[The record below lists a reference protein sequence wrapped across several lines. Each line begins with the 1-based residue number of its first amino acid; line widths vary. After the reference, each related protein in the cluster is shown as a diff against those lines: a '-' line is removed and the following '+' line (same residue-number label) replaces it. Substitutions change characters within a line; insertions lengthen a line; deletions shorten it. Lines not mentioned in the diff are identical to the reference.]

1 MKCKQ
6 LALRVLSTAAVL
18 SIVSSIAAPVFAETY
33 YIGNGYDLNI
43 EARDDGKVYVNDHED
58 QDGEI
63 TIKGSAG
70 EDSLSE
76 KNAEKKEQET
86 GENSGTEK
94 QSVTE
99 GTPEEKTSAEE
110 GKTKK
115 QDTPSEDSDEGND
128 PANEIKKDDVPPAGE
143 NPQPKEN
150 TEPEEKMIKKESASG
165 GENAPAALQSTAA
178 LQSAPEENTS
188 VESSPVSNVIKV
200 VNNWAE
206 KTLKITLENVNIK
219 VNKKDDKAA
228 MSVSGSGDTEIN
240 LKGNNVLDSTLSSGH
255 AGLEKADTLNPA
267 GEETGNGGKL
277 IITASDNEQS
287 LTAKGARWAA
297 GIGGRANGVAHS
309 KAEITG
315 IEINGG
321 KIYAEGDSGGE
332 MNNDGGGAGI
342 GGGSWTIGKVTINGG
357 DITATGGVD
366 GGAGI
371 GGGKNN
377 AGFVT
382 INGGD
387 ITATGGAGGGAGIG
401 GGKSGAGFVTINE
414 GTIHATG
421 GNDEGCGVGSGK
433 WGRNSNINING
444 GNVTASSTLGG
455 AGIGGTY
462 SKVTIAS
469 GNVHATGG
477 ASGKNSSGILGGGA
491 GIGGY
496 GADVIITGGNVT
508 ATGTEGGAG
517 IGTPGGKNDSN
528 IAPGTIKIGGAAQVA
543 ATGGSAVSNNTYN
556 YSYNAGA
563 AIGNGS
569 APNSDVKGEEVEVV
583 TDNSTTATI
592 VRNPAG
598 TSAGHQHTWKVT
610 SHEDA
615 TTEHPGETVY
625 HCACGADRTDYSP
638 ALPTPEPDNDTNS
651 GTNSEAGYA
660 PLTVLGA
667 DSFEQTTENDR
678 LIITV
683 PEESASL
690 TGSLAALREL
700 ESSGIRTLVFRTRHC
715 ESSVRLAEL
724 TAQGSDEAVFVL
736 SHSGENA
743 SLTLD
748 GRDLTSLLA

>member
-6 LALRVLSTAAVL
+6 LALRVLSTAAIL

-33 YIGNGYDLNI
+33 YIGNGYDLSI
-43 EARDDGKVYVNDHED
+43 EAKEDGKVYVNGHED

-70 EDSLSE
+70 KDSLTE
-76 KNAEKKEQET
+76 EKKEQET
-86 GENSGTEK
+86 GENSGAEK
-94 QSVTE
+94 QTVTE
-99 GTPEEKTSAEE
+99 ETPKEKTSAEE
-110 GKTKK
+110 GETKK
-115 QDTPSEDSDEGND
+115 QDTPSENSDEENEGKD
-128 PANEIKKDDVPPAGE
+128 PANENKKDDAPAAEE
-143 NPQPKEN
+143 NDPQPED
-150 TEPEEKMIKKESASG
+150 TAEPEEKAVKKEAADS

-178 LQSAPEENTS
+178 AKSAPEKNTS
-188 VESSPVSNVIKV
+188 VEKSPVSNVIKV
-200 VNNWAE
+200 VNNW
-206 KTLKITLENVNIK
+206 KNNILKITLDNVNIK
-219 VNKKDDKAA
+219 VDKKEDKAA

-240 LKGNNVLDSTLSSGH
+240 LKGNNVLDSTVSSGH

-267 GEETGNGGKL
+267 GEETGNDGKL
-277 IITASDNEQS
+277 IITACDNEQN

-332 MNNDGGGAGI
+332 MNND
-342 GGGSWTIGKVTINGG
+342 
-357 DITATGGVD
+357 
-366 GGAGI
+366 
-371 GGGKNN
+371 
-377 AGFVT
+377 
-382 INGGD
+382 
-387 ITATGGAGGGAGIG
+387 GGGAGIG

-469 GNVHATGG
+469 GNVHAAGG

-496 GADVIITGGNVT
+496 GADVTITGGNVT

-528 IAPGTIKIGGAAQVA
+528 IAPGTIKIGGKAQVA

-569 APNSDVKGEEVEVV
+569 APNSNVKGEEVEVV

-598 TSAGHQHTWKVT
+598 TSADHQHTWKVT
-610 SHEDA
+610 SHKDA

-638 ALPTPEPDNDTNS
+638 ALPDN
-651 GTNSEAGYA
+651 GTNSYA

-715 ESSVRLAEL
+715 ESSVRLADL

>member
-33 YIGNGYDLNI
+33 YIGNGYDLKI
-43 EARDDGKVYVNDHED
+43 EAKEDGKVYVNDHED

-99 GTPEEKTSAEE
+99 ETPGEKTSAEE
-110 GKTKK
+110 GKTEK
-115 QDTPSEDSDEGND
+115 QDTSPENSDEGND
-128 PANEIKKDDVPPAGE
+128 PANEKNENKKDDAPAAGE
-143 NPQPKEN
+143 NPQPED
-150 TEPEEKMIKKESASG
+150 TAEPEEKTIKKESASG
-165 GENAPAALQSTAA
+165 SENAPAALQSTASTR
-178 LQSAPEENTS
+178 SASAENTS
-188 VESSPVSNVIKV
+188 AENSQVSNVINV
-200 VNNWAE
+200 VNNW
-206 KTLKITLENVNIK
+206 KDKILKITLDNVNIK
-219 VNKKDDKAA
+219 VDSKADKAA

-240 LKGNNVLDSTLSSGH
+240 LKGDNTLDSTSSSGH

-267 GEETGNGGKL
+267 GEETGNDGKL

-287 LTAKGARWAA
+287 LTAKGANYAA
-297 GIGGRANGVAHS
+297 GIGGRSNGAYTS
-309 KAEITG
+309 KAATTG

-321 KIYAEGDSGGE
+321 TISAEGGLR
-332 MNNDGGGAGI
+332 GAGI
-342 GGGSWTIGKVTINGG
+342 GGGSMTSGEVTINGG
-357 DITATGGVD
+357 DVTAV
-366 GGAGI
+366 
-371 GGGKNN
+371 
-377 AGFVT
+377 
-382 INGGD
+382 GGD
-387 ITATGGAGGGAGIG
+387 
-401 GGKSGAGFVTINE
+401 
-414 GTIHATG
+414 
-421 GNDEGCGVGSGK
+421 DEGCGIGSGR
-433 WGRNSNINING
+433 WARNSIINING

-462 SKVTIAS
+462 SKVTITS

-477 ASGKNSSGILGGGA
+477 ASGKNNSGILGGGA

-496 GADVIITGGNVT
+496 GADVTITGGNVT

-517 IGTPGGKNDSN
+517 IGNPGGKKDSN
-528 IAPGTIKIGGAAQVA
+528 IAPGTIKIGGTAQVT
-543 ATGGSAVSNNTYN
+543 ATGGEAVSNSTYN

-569 APNSDVKGEEVEVV
+569 APGSNVKGEEVEVV

-598 TSAGHQHTWKVT
+598 TSADHQHNWKVT
-610 SHEDA
+610 GHEDA

-625 HCACGADRTDYSP
+625 HCACGADRTEYSP
-638 ALPTPEPDNDTNS
+638 ALPDNS
-651 GTNSEAGYA
+651 TNSEAGYA

-678 LIITV
+678 LIIAA

-690 TGSLAALREL
+690 TGSLASLREL

-715 ESSVRLAEL
+715 ESSVRLADL

>member
-1 MKCKQ
+1 M
-6 LALRVLSTAAVL
+6 LSTAAVL

>member
-33 YIGNGYDLNI
+33 YIGNGYDLKI
-43 EARDDGKVYVNDHED
+43 EAKEDGKVYVNDHED

-70 EDSLSE
+70 EDSLSK
-76 KNAEKKEQET
+76 KNEENKEQET
-86 GENSGTEK
+86 VENSGTEK

-99 GTPEEKTSAEE
+99 GTPGEKTSAEE
-110 GKTKK
+110 GETNKP
-115 QDTPSEDSDEGND
+115 DTPPENSDEGKD
-128 PANEIKKDDVPPAGE
+128 SANEIKKDDVPPAGE
-143 NPQPKEN
+143 NLHPEDT

-165 GENAPAALQSTAA
+165 SENTPAALQSTAA

-188 VESSPVSNVIKV
+188 AEKSPVSNVINV
-200 VNNWAE
+200 VNNWAD
-206 KTLKITLENVNIK
+206 KILKITLDNVNIK

-240 LKGNNVLDSTLSSGH
+240 LKGDNTLDSSQSSGH

-321 KIYAEGDSGGE
+321 KIYAEGHSGSE
-332 MNNDGGGAGI
+332 MNSDAGGAGI
-342 GGGSWTIGKVTINGG
+342 GGGSWTIGKG
-357 DITATGGVD
+357 
-366 GGAGI
+366 
-371 GGGKNN
+371 
-377 AGFVT
+377 T

-401 GGKSGAGFVTINE
+401 GGKSSAGFVTINE
-414 GTIHATG
+414 GRIHATG
-421 GNDEGCGVGSGK
+421 GNDEGCGIGSGK

-462 SKVTIAS
+462 SKVTMTS

-491 GIGGY
+491 GIG
-496 GADVIITGGNVT
+496 N
-508 ATGTEGGAG
+508 
-517 IGTPGGKNDSN
+517 PGGKKDSN
-528 IAPGTIKIGGAAQVA
+528 IAPGMIKIGGTAQVT
-543 ATGGSAVSNNTYN
+543 ATGGNAVSNSTYN

-569 APNSDVKGEEVEVV
+569 APNSNVKGEEVEVV

-598 TSAGHQHTWKVT
+598 TSAGHRHNWKVT

-625 HCACGADRTDYSP
+625 HCACGAARTDYSP
-638 ALPTPEPDNDTNS
+638 ALPDNSTNS
-651 GTNSEAGYA
+651 YA

-678 LIITV
+678 LIIAA

-690 TGSLAALREL
+690 TGSLASLREL

-715 ESSVRLAEL
+715 ESSVRLADL

-736 SHSGENA
+736 SHSGANA

>member
-1 MKCKQ
+1 MRCKQ

-33 YIGNGYDLNI
+33 YIGNGHDLSI
-43 EARDDGKVYVNDHED
+43 EAKEDGKVYVNGHED
-58 QDGEI
+58 KDGEI
-63 TIKGSAG
+63 TINGGTGK
-70 EDSLSE
+70 DSLSE
-76 KNAEKKEQET
+76 DKKEQET
-86 GENSGTEK
+86 GENSGAEK
-94 QSVTE
+94 QTVTE
-99 GTPEEKTSAEE
+99 ETPEEKTSAEE

-115 QDTPSEDSDEGND
+115 QDTPSENSDEGKES
-128 PANEIKKDDVPPAGE
+128 ANEKKKGDAPAAGE
-143 NPQPKEN
+143 NPQPED
-150 TEPEEKMIKKESASG
+150 TAEPEDKAVKKESASG
-165 GENAPAALQSTAA
+165 SENAPAALQSTAA
-178 LQSAPEENTS
+178 PRSAPEENTS
-188 VESSPVSNVIKV
+188 VEKSPVSNVINV
-200 VNNWAE
+200 VNNWAD
-206 KTLKITLENVNIK
+206 KILKITLDNVNIK
-219 VNKKDDKAA
+219 TKDKSVAAA

-240 LKGNNVLDSTLSSGH
+240 LKGDNTLDSTSSSGH

-267 GEETGNGGKL
+267 GEETGNDGKL

-462 SKVTIAS
+462 SKVTITS

-598 TSAGHQHTWKVT
+598 TSADHQHTWKVT
-610 SHEDA
+610 GHKDA

-625 HCACGADRTDYSP
+625 HCECGADRTDYSP
-638 ALPTPEPDNDTNS
+638 ALPDN
-651 GTNSEAGYA
+651 GTNSYA

>member
-6 LALRVLSTAAVL
+6 LALRVLSTAAIL

-33 YIGNGYDLNI
+33 YIGNGYDLKI
-43 EARDDGKVYVNDHED
+43 EAKEDGKVYVNGHED

-70 EDSLSE
+70 KDSLTE
-76 KNAEKKEQET
+76 EKKEQET
-86 GENSGTEK
+86 GENSGAEK
-94 QSVTE
+94 QTVTE
-99 GTPEEKTSAEE
+99 ETPKEKTSAEE
-110 GKTKK
+110 GETKK
-115 QDTPSEDSDEGND
+115 QDTPSENSDEENEGKD
-128 PANEIKKDDVPPAGE
+128 PANENKKDDAPAAEE
-143 NPQPKEN
+143 NDPQPED
-150 TEPEEKMIKKESASG
+150 TAEPEEKAVKKEAADS

-178 LQSAPEENTS
+178 LRSAPEENTS
-188 VESSPVSNVIKV
+188 VESSPVSNVINV
-200 VNNWAE
+200 VNNWAD
-206 KTLKITLENVNIK
+206 KILKITLDNVNIK

-228 MSVSGSGDTEIN
+228 MSVSGSGDTEVD
-240 LKGNNVLDSTLSSGH
+240 LVGNNVLDSSQSSGH
-255 AGLEKADTLNPA
+255 AGLEKATTIDTKGDKTND
-267 GEETGNGGKL
+267 GGKL
-277 IITASDNEQS
+277 IIDASDNEQS
-287 LTAKGARWAA
+287 LTAKGATWAA
-297 GIGGRANGVAHS
+297 GIGGRAYGVSHS

-321 KIYAEGDSGGE
+321 KIYAEGDSGGAV
-332 MNNDGGGAGI
+332 NNDA
-342 GGGSWTIGKVTINGG
+342 
-357 DITATGGVD
+357 

-401 GGKSGAGFVTINE
+401 GGRGSAGFVTINK
-414 GTIHATG
+414 GTINATG
-421 GNDEGCGVGSGK
+421 GNDEGCGIGSGK

-462 SKVTIAS
+462 SKVTMTS

-496 GADVIITGGNVT
+496 GADVTITGGNVT

-517 IGTPGGKNDSN
+517 IGNPGGKKDSN
-528 IAPGTIKIGGAAQVA
+528 IAPGTIKIGGTAQVT
-543 ATGGSAVSNNTYN
+543 ATGGKAVSNSTGN

-569 APNSDVKGEEVEVV
+569 APDSDVKGEEVEVV

-598 TSAGHQHTWKVT
+598 TSADHQHTWKVT

-638 ALPTPEPDNDTNS
+638 ALPDN
-651 GTNSEAGYA
+651 GTNSYA

-678 LIITV
+678 LIIAA

-690 TGSLAALREL
+690 TGSLASLREL

-715 ESSVRLAEL
+715 ESSVRLADL

>member
-33 YIGNGYDLNI
+33 YIGNGYDLKI
-43 EARDDGKVYVNDHED
+43 EAKEDGKVYVNDHED

-94 QSVTE
+94 RSVTE
-99 GTPEEKTSAEE
+99 GTPEEKISAEE

-267 GEETGNGGKL
+267 GEETGNDGKL

-598 TSAGHQHTWKVT
+598 TSADHQHTWKVT
-610 SHEDA
+610 GHKDA

-625 HCACGADRTDYSP
+625 HCECGADRTDYSP
-638 ALPTPEPDNDTNS
+638 ALPDN
-651 GTNSEAGYA
+651 GTNSYA

-690 TGSLAALREL
+690 TGSLASLREL

>member
-33 YIGNGYDLNI
+33 YIGNGYDLKI
-43 EARDDGKVYVNDHED
+43 EAKEDGKVYVNDHED

-70 EDSLSE
+70 EDSLSK
-76 KNAEKKEQET
+76 KNEENKEQET

-99 GTPEEKTSAEE
+99 ETPGKKNSAEE

-115 QDTPSEDSDEGND
+115 PDTPPENSDEGED
-128 PANEIKKDDVPPAGE
+128 SANEKKKDDALPAGE
-143 NPQPKEN
+143 NPQPKD
-150 TEPEEKMIKKESASG
+150 TAEPEEKMIKKESASG
-165 GENAPAALQSTAA
+165 SENTPAALQSTVA

-188 VESSPVSNVIKV
+188 AEKSPVSNVINV
-200 VNNWAE
+200 VNNWAD
-206 KTLKITLENVNIK
+206 KILKITLDNVNIK

-240 LKGNNVLDSTLSSGH
+240 LKGDNTLDSSQSSGH

-321 KIYAEGDSGGE
+321 KIYAEGDSGSE
-332 MNNDGGGAGI
+332 MNSDAGGAGI

-382 INGGD
+382 IN
-387 ITATGGAGGGAGIG
+387 
-401 GGKSGAGFVTINE
+401 E
-414 GTIHATG
+414 GRIHATG
-421 GNDEGCGVGSGK
+421 GNDEGCGIGSGK

-462 SKVTIAS
+462 SKVTMTS

-496 GADVIITGGNVT
+496 GADVTITGGNVT
-508 ATGTEGGAG
+508 ATGAEGGAG
-517 IGTPGGKNDSN
+517 IGNPGGKKDSN
-528 IAPGTIKIGGAAQVA
+528 IAPGMIKIGGTAQVT
-543 ATGGSAVSNNTYN
+543 ATGGNAVSNSTYN

-569 APNSDVKGEEVEVV
+569 APNSNVKGEEVEVV

-598 TSAGHQHTWKVT
+598 TSADHQHTWKVT

-625 HCACGADRTDYSP
+625 HCACGAARTDYSP
-638 ALPTPEPDNDTNS
+638 ALPDNSTNS
-651 GTNSEAGYA
+651 YA

-678 LIITV
+678 LIIAA

-690 TGSLAALREL
+690 TGSLASLREL

-715 ESSVRLAEL
+715 ESSVRLADL

-736 SHSGENA
+736 SHSGANA

>member
-33 YIGNGYDLNI
+33 YIGNGYDLKI
-43 EARDDGKVYVNDHED
+43 EAKEDGKVYVNDHED

-70 EDSLSE
+70 EDSLSK
-76 KNAEKKEQET
+76 KNEENKEQET

-99 GTPEEKTSAEE
+99 ETPGKKNSAEE

-115 QDTPSEDSDEGND
+115 PDTPPENSDEGED
-128 PANEIKKDDVPPAGE
+128 SANEKKKDDALPAGE
-143 NPQPKEN
+143 NPQPKD
-150 TEPEEKMIKKESASG
+150 TAEPEEKMIKKESASG
-165 GENAPAALQSTAA
+165 SENTPAALQSTVA

-188 VESSPVSNVIKV
+188 AEKSPVSNVINV
-200 VNNWAE
+200 VNNWAD
-206 KTLKITLENVNIK
+206 KILKITLDNVNIK

-240 LKGNNVLDSTLSSGH
+240 LKGDNTLDSSQSSGH

-321 KIYAEGDSGGE
+321 KIYAEGDSGSE
-332 MNNDGGGAGI
+332 MNSDAGGAGI

-357 DITATGGVD
+357 DITATGGAV
-366 GGAGI
+366 
-371 GGGKNN
+371 
-377 AGFVT
+377 
-382 INGGD
+382 
-387 ITATGGAGGGAGIG
+387 GGAGIG
-401 GGKSGAGFVTINE
+401 GGKSSAGFVTINE
-414 GTIHATG
+414 GRIHATG
-421 GNDEGCGVGSGK
+421 GNDEGCGIGSGK

-462 SKVTIAS
+462 SKVTMTS

-496 GADVIITGGNVT
+496 GADVTITGGNVT
-508 ATGTEGGAG
+508 ATGAEGGAG
-517 IGTPGGKNDSN
+517 IGNPGGKKDSN
-528 IAPGTIKIGGAAQVA
+528 IAPGMIKIGGTAQVT
-543 ATGGSAVSNNTYN
+543 ATGGNAVSNSTYN

-569 APNSDVKGEEVEVV
+569 APNSNVKGEEVEVV

-598 TSAGHQHTWKVT
+598 TSADHQHTWKVT

-625 HCACGADRTDYSP
+625 HCACGAARTDYSP
-638 ALPTPEPDNDTNS
+638 ALPDNSTNS
-651 GTNSEAGYA
+651 YA

-678 LIITV
+678 LIIAA

-690 TGSLAALREL
+690 TGSLASLREL

-715 ESSVRLAEL
+715 ESSVRLADL

-736 SHSGENA
+736 SHSGANA

>member
-33 YIGNGYDLNI
+33 YIGNGYDLKI
-43 EARDDGKVYVNDHED
+43 EAKEDGKVYVNDHED

-86 GENSGTEK
+86 VKNSGTEK

-99 GTPEEKTSAEE
+99 ETPGEKTSAEE
-110 GKTKK
+110 GEMKK
-115 QDTPSEDSDEGND
+115 PDTPPENSDEGED
-128 PANEIKKDDVPPAGE
+128 SADEKKKDDALPAGE
-143 NPQPKEN
+143 NPQPKD
-150 TEPEEKMIKKESASG
+150 TAEPEEKMIKKESASG
-165 GENAPAALQSTAA
+165 SENTLAALQSGAA
-178 LQSAPEENTS
+178 LRSAPEENTS
-188 VESSPVSNVIKV
+188 AEKSPVSNVINV
-200 VNNWAE
+200 VNNW
-206 KTLKITLENVNIK
+206 KNNILKITLDNVNIK
-219 VNKKDDKAA
+219 VDKKEDKAA

-240 LKGNNVLDSTLSSGH
+240 LKGNNVLDSTVSSGH

-267 GEETGNGGKL
+267 GEETGNDGKL

-287 LTAKGARWAA
+287 LTAKGANYAA
-297 GIGGRANGVAHS
+297 GIGGRSNGAYTS
-309 KAEITG
+309 KAATTG

-321 KIYAEGDSGGE
+321 TISAEGGLR
-332 MNNDGGGAGI
+332 GAGI
-342 GGGSWTIGKVTINGG
+342 GGGSMTSGEVTINGG
-357 DITATGGVD
+357 DVTAV
-366 GGAGI
+366 
-371 GGGKNN
+371 
-377 AGFVT
+377 
-382 INGGD
+382 
-387 ITATGGAGGGAGIG
+387 
-401 GGKSGAGFVTINE
+401 
-414 GTIHATG
+414 G
-421 GNDEGCGVGSGK
+421 GNDEGCGIGSGR
-433 WGRNSNINING
+433 WARNSIINING

-455 AGIGGTY
+455 AGIGGTH
-462 SKVTIAS
+462 SKVTITS

-477 ASGKNSSGILGGGA
+477 ASGKNNSGILGGGA

-517 IGTPGGKNDSN
+517 IGNPGGKKDSN
-528 IAPGTIKIGGAAQVA
+528 IAPGTIKIGGTAQVT
-543 ATGGSAVSNNTYN
+543 ATGGNAVSNSTYK
-556 YSYNAGA
+556 YSYSAGA

-598 TSAGHQHTWKVT
+598 TSADHQHTWKVT
-610 SHEDA
+610 SHKDA

-625 HCACGADRTDYSP
+625 HCACGANRTDYSP
-638 ALPTPEPDNDTNS
+638 ALPDN
-651 GTNSEAGYA
+651 GTNSYA
-660 PLTVLGA
+660 PLTVLGT

-715 ESSVRLAEL
+715 ESSVRLADL

>member
-33 YIGNGYDLNI
+33 YIGNGYDLKI
-43 EARDDGKVYVNDHED
+43 EAKEDGKVYVNDHED

-188 VESSPVSNVIKV
+188 VESSPVSNVIQV

-267 GEETGNGGKL
+267 GEETGNDGKL

-462 SKVTIAS
+462 SKVTMTS

-496 GADVIITGGNVT
+496 GADVTITGGNVT

-517 IGTPGGKNDSN
+517 IGNPGGKKDSN
-528 IAPGTIKIGGAAQVA
+528 IAPGTIKIGGTAQVT
-543 ATGGSAVSNNTYN
+543 ATGGKAVSNSTGN

-569 APNSDVKGEEVEVV
+569 APDSDVKGEEVEVV

-598 TSAGHQHTWKVT
+598 TSADHQHTWKVT
-610 SHEDA
+610 GHKDA

-638 ALPTPEPDNDTNS
+638 ALPDN

-667 DSFEQTTENDR
+667 DSFEQTTEDDR

-700 ESSGIRTLVFRTRHC
+700 EGSGIRTLVFRTRHC
-715 ESSVRLAEL
+715 ESSVQLADL

-743 SLTLD
+743 SLTLG

>member
-33 YIGNGYDLNI
+33 YIGNGYDLKI
-43 EARDDGKVYVNDHED
+43 EAKEDGKVYVNDHED

-76 KNAEKKEQET
+76 KNEENKKQET
-86 GENSGTEK
+86 VENSGTEK

-99 GTPEEKTSAEE
+99 ETPGEKTSAEE
-110 GKTKK
+110 GKTEK
-115 QDTPSEDSDEGND
+115 QDTPPENSDEGND
-128 PANEIKKDDVPPAGE
+128 PANEIKKDDAPPAGE
-143 NPQPKEN
+143 NPQPKD
-150 TEPEEKMIKKESASG
+150 TAEPEEKMIKKESASG
-165 GENAPAALQSTAA
+165 SENTPAALQSTAA

-188 VESSPVSNVIKV
+188 AEKSPVSNVINV
-200 VNNWAE
+200 VNNWAD
-206 KTLKITLENVNIK
+206 KILKITLDNVNIK

-240 LKGNNVLDSTLSSGH
+240 LKGDNTLDSSQSSGH

-321 KIYAEGDSGGE
+321 KIYAEGDSGSE
-332 MNNDGGGAGI
+332 MNSDAGGAGI

-357 DITATGGVD
+357 DITATGG
-366 GGAGI
+366 
-371 GGGKNN
+371 
-377 AGFVT
+377 
-382 INGGD
+382 
-387 ITATGGAGGGAGIG
+387 AGGGAGIG
-401 GGKSGAGFVTINE
+401 GGKSSAGFVTINE
-414 GTIHATG
+414 GRIHATG
-421 GNDEGCGVGSGK
+421 GNDEGCGIGSGK

-462 SKVTIAS
+462 SKVTMTS

-496 GADVIITGGNVT
+496 GADVTITGGNVT
-508 ATGTEGGAG
+508 ATGAEGGAG
-517 IGTPGGKNDSN
+517 IGNPGGKKDSN
-528 IAPGTIKIGGAAQVA
+528 IAPGMIKIGGTAQVT
-543 ATGGSAVSNNTYN
+543 ATGGNAVSNSTYN

-569 APNSDVKGEEVEVV
+569 APNSNVKGEEVEVV

-598 TSAGHQHTWKVT
+598 TSADHQHTWKVT

-625 HCACGADRTDYSP
+625 HCACGAARTDYSP
-638 ALPTPEPDNDTNS
+638 ALPDNSTNS
-651 GTNSEAGYA
+651 YA

-678 LIITV
+678 LIIAA

-690 TGSLAALREL
+690 TGSLASLREL

-715 ESSVRLAEL
+715 ESSVRLADL
-724 TAQGSDEAVFVL
+724 TVQGSDEAVFVL
-736 SHSGENA
+736 SHSGANA

>member
-33 YIGNGYDLNI
+33 YIGNGYDLKI
-43 EARDDGKVYVNDHED
+43 EAKEDGKVYVNDHED

-76 KNAEKKEQET
+76 KNEENKKQET
-86 GENSGTEK
+86 VENSGTEK

-99 GTPEEKTSAEE
+99 ETPGEKTSAEE
-110 GKTKK
+110 GKTEK
-115 QDTPSEDSDEGND
+115 QDTPPENSDEGND
-128 PANEIKKDDVPPAGE
+128 PANEIKKDDAPPAGE
-143 NPQPKEN
+143 NPQPKD
-150 TEPEEKMIKKESASG
+150 TAEPEEKMIKKESASG
-165 GENAPAALQSTAA
+165 SENTPAALQSTAA

-188 VESSPVSNVIKV
+188 AEKSPVSNVINV
-200 VNNWAE
+200 VNNWAD
-206 KTLKITLENVNIK
+206 KILKITLDNVNIK

-240 LKGNNVLDSTLSSGH
+240 LKGDNTLDSSQSSGH

-267 GEETGNGGKL
+267 GEETGNDGKL

-371 GGGKNN
+371 GGGK
-377 AGFVT
+377 
-382 INGGD
+382 
-387 ITATGGAGGGAGIG
+387 
-401 GGKSGAGFVTINE
+401 SGAGFVTINE

-462 SKVTIAS
+462 SKVTMTS

-598 TSAGHQHTWKVT
+598 TSADHQHTWKVT
-610 SHEDA
+610 GHKDA

-625 HCACGADRTDYSP
+625 HCECGADRTDYSP
-638 ALPTPEPDNDTNS
+638 ALPDN
-651 GTNSEAGYA
+651 GTNSYA
-660 PLTVLGA
+660 LLTVLGA

-678 LIITV
+678 LIIAA

-690 TGSLAALREL
+690 TGSLASLREL

-715 ESSVRLAEL
+715 ESSVRLADL

>member
-33 YIGNGYDLNI
+33 YIGNGYDLKI
-43 EARDDGKVYVNDHED
+43 EAKEDGKVYVNDHED

-70 EDSLSE
+70 TDSLSE

-86 GENSGTEK
+86 GENSGAERQT
-94 QSVTE
+94 VTE
-99 GTPEEKTSAEE
+99 ETPGEKNSAEE

-115 QDTPSEDSDEGND
+115 TDTPSENSDEGND
-128 PANEIKKDDVPPAGE
+128 PANEIKKDDAPPAGE
-143 NPQPKEN
+143 NPQPKD
-150 TEPEEKMIKKESASG
+150 TAEPEEKMIKKESASG
-165 GENAPAALQSTAA
+165 SENTPAALQSTAA

-188 VESSPVSNVIKV
+188 AEKSPVSNVINV
-200 VNNWAE
+200 VNNWAD
-206 KTLKITLENVNIK
+206 KILKITLDNVNIK

-240 LKGNNVLDSTLSSGH
+240 LKGDNTLDSSQSSGH

-321 KIYAEGDSGGE
+321 KIYAEGDSGSE

-357 DITATGGVD
+357 DITAIGGVD

-469 GNVHATGG
+469 GNVHAAGG

-496 GADVIITGGNVT
+496 GADVTITGGSVT

-528 IAPGTIKIGGAAQVA
+528 IAPGTIKIGGKAQVA

-569 APNSDVKGEEVEVV
+569 APNSNVKGEEVEVV

-598 TSAGHQHTWKVT
+598 TSADHQHTWKVT
-610 SHEDA
+610 SHKDA

-638 ALPTPEPDNDTNS
+638 ALPDN
-651 GTNSEAGYA
+651 GTNSYA

-690 TGSLAALREL
+690 TGSLASLREL

-748 GRDLTSLLA
+748 SRDLTSLLA

>member
-33 YIGNGYDLNI
+33 YIGNGYDLKI
-43 EARDDGKVYVNDHED
+43 EAKEDGKVYVNDHED

-76 KNAEKKEQET
+76 KNEENKKQET
-86 GENSGTEK
+86 VENSGTEK

-99 GTPEEKTSAEE
+99 ETPGEKTSAEE
-110 GKTKK
+110 GKTEK
-115 QDTPSEDSDEGND
+115 QDTPPENSDEGND
-128 PANEIKKDDVPPAGE
+128 PANEIKKDDAPPAGE
-143 NPQPKEN
+143 NPQPKD
-150 TEPEEKMIKKESASG
+150 TAEPEEKMIKKESASG
-165 GENAPAALQSTAA
+165 SENTPAALQSTAA

-188 VESSPVSNVIKV
+188 AEKSPVSNVINV
-200 VNNWAE
+200 VNNWAD
-206 KTLKITLENVNIK
+206 KILKITLDNVNIK

-240 LKGNNVLDSTLSSGH
+240 LKGDNTLDSSQSSGH

-321 KIYAEGDSGGE
+321 KIYAEGDSGSE
-332 MNNDGGGAGI
+332 MNSDAGGAGI

-382 INGGD
+382 IN
-387 ITATGGAGGGAGIG
+387 
-401 GGKSGAGFVTINE
+401 E
-414 GTIHATG
+414 GRIHATG
-421 GNDEGCGVGSGK
+421 GNDEGCGIGSGK

-462 SKVTIAS
+462 SKVTMTS

-496 GADVIITGGNVT
+496 GADVTITGGNVT
-508 ATGTEGGAG
+508 ATGAEGGAG
-517 IGTPGGKNDSN
+517 IGNPGGKKDSN
-528 IAPGTIKIGGAAQVA
+528 IAPGMIKIGGTAQVT
-543 ATGGSAVSNNTYN
+543 ATGGNAVSNSTYN

-569 APNSDVKGEEVEVV
+569 APNSNVKGEEVEVV

-598 TSAGHQHTWKVT
+598 TSAGHRHNWKVT

-625 HCACGADRTDYSP
+625 HCACGAARTDYSP
-638 ALPTPEPDNDTNS
+638 ALPDNSTNS
-651 GTNSEAGYA
+651 YA

-678 LIITV
+678 LIIAA

-690 TGSLAALREL
+690 TGSLASLREL

-715 ESSVRLAEL
+715 ESSVRLADL

-736 SHSGENA
+736 SHSGANA

>member
-33 YIGNGYDLNI
+33 YIGNGYDLKI
-43 EARDDGKVYVNDHED
+43 EAKEDGKVYVNDHED

-76 KNAEKKEQET
+76 KNEENKKQET
-86 GENSGTEK
+86 VENSGTEK

-99 GTPEEKTSAEE
+99 ETPGEKTSAEE
-110 GKTKK
+110 GKTEK
-115 QDTPSEDSDEGND
+115 QDTPPENSDEGND
-128 PANEIKKDDVPPAGE
+128 PANEIKKDDAPPAGE
-143 NPQPKEN
+143 NPQPKD
-150 TEPEEKMIKKESASG
+150 TAEPEEKMIKKESASG
-165 GENAPAALQSTAA
+165 SENTPAALQSTAA

-188 VESSPVSNVIKV
+188 AEKSPVSNVINV
-200 VNNWAE
+200 VNNWAD
-206 KTLKITLENVNIK
+206 KILKITLDNVNIK

-240 LKGNNVLDSTLSSGH
+240 LKGDNTLDSSQSSGH

-267 GEETGNGGKL
+267 GEETGNDGKL

-462 SKVTIAS
+462 SKVTMTS

-556 YSYNAGA
+556 YSSNAGA

-598 TSAGHQHTWKVT
+598 TSADHQHTWKVT
-610 SHEDA
+610 GHKDA

-625 HCACGADRTDYSP
+625 HCECGADRTDYSP
-638 ALPTPEPDNDTNS
+638 ALPDN
-651 GTNSEAGYA
+651 GTNSYA
-660 PLTVLGA
+660 LLTVLGA

-678 LIITV
+678 LIIAA

-690 TGSLAALREL
+690 TGSLASLREL

-715 ESSVRLAEL
+715 ESSVRLADL

>member
-33 YIGNGYDLNI
+33 YIGNGYDLKI
-43 EARDDGKVYVNDHED
+43 EAKEDGKVYVNDHED

-76 KNAEKKEQET
+76 KNEENKKQET
-86 GENSGTEK
+86 VENSGTEK

-99 GTPEEKTSAEE
+99 ETPGEKTSAEE
-110 GKTKK
+110 GKTEK
-115 QDTPSEDSDEGND
+115 QDTPPENSDEGND
-128 PANEIKKDDVPPAGE
+128 PANEIKKDDAPPAGE
-143 NPQPKEN
+143 NPQPKD
-150 TEPEEKMIKKESASG
+150 TAEPEEKMIKKESASG
-165 GENAPAALQSTAA
+165 SENTPAALQSTAA

-188 VESSPVSNVIKV
+188 AEKSPVSNVINV
-200 VNNWAE
+200 VNNWAD
-206 KTLKITLENVNIK
+206 KILKITLDNVNIK

-228 MSVSGSGDTEIN
+228 MSVSGSGDTDIN
-240 LKGNNVLDSTLSSGH
+240 LKGDNTLDSSQSSGH

-267 GEETGNGGKL
+267 GEETGNDGKL

-462 SKVTIAS
+462 SKVTMTS

-598 TSAGHQHTWKVT
+598 TSADHQHTWKVT
-610 SHEDA
+610 GHKDA

-625 HCACGADRTDYSP
+625 HCECGADRTDYSP
-638 ALPTPEPDNDTNS
+638 ALPDN
-651 GTNSEAGYA
+651 GTNSYA
-660 PLTVLGA
+660 LLTVLGA

-678 LIITV
+678 LIIAA

-690 TGSLAALREL
+690 TGSLASLREL

-715 ESSVRLAEL
+715 ESSVRLADL

>member
-33 YIGNGYDLNI
+33 YIGNGYDLKI
-43 EARDDGKVYVNDHED
+43 EAKEDGKVYVNNHED

-86 GENSGTEK
+86 VKNSGTEK

-99 GTPEEKTSAEE
+99 ETPGEKTSAEE
-110 GKTKK
+110 GETKK
-115 QDTPSEDSDEGND
+115 PDTPPENSDEGED
-128 PANEIKKDDVPPAGE
+128 SADEKKKDDAPPAGE
-143 NPQPKEN
+143 NPQPKD
-150 TEPEEKMIKKESASG
+150 TAEPEEKMIKKESASG
-165 GENAPAALQSTAA
+165 SENTLAALQSGAA
-178 LQSAPEENTS
+178 LRSAPEENTS
-188 VESSPVSNVIKV
+188 AEKSPVSNVINV

-206 KTLKITLENVNIK
+206 KTLKITLDNVNIK
-219 VNKKDDKAA
+219 VKDKSAAAA

-240 LKGNNVLDSTLSSGH
+240 LKGNNTLDSRGARYFNEDGEMTGNGR
-255 AGLEKADTLNPA
+255 AGLEKALTIDTDGTKTND
-267 GEETGNGGKL
+267 GGKL
-277 IITASDNEQS
+277 IITAADNKQS
-287 LTAKGARWAA
+287 LTALGGGWAA
-297 GIGGRANGVAHS
+297 GIGGRSYGVPYS

-321 KIYAEGDSGGE
+321 TIVAQGGRS
-332 MNNDGGGAGI
+332 GAGI

-357 DITATGGVD
+357 DITAIGGVD
-366 GGAGI
+366 
-371 GGGKNN
+371 
-377 AGFVT
+377 
-382 INGGD
+382 
-387 ITATGGAGGGAGIG
+387 GGAGIG

-421 GNDEGCGVGSGK
+421 GNGEGCGVGSGK

-444 GNVTASSTLGG
+444 GNVTASSTLGA
-455 AGIGGTY
+455 AGIGGTN
-462 SKVTIAS
+462 SKVTITN
-469 GNVHATGG
+469 GTVHATGG
-477 ASGKNSSGILGGGA
+477 KATSYNVGGGA

-496 GADVIITGGNVT
+496 GTSVTINGGNVT

-517 IGTPGGKNDSN
+517 IGQPGGTRDGFK
-528 IAPGTIKIGGAAQVA
+528 PGTMEISGAAKVTATGGAAVNG
-543 ATGGSAVSNNTYN
+543 TGFN
-556 YSYNAGA
+556 YSAGA
-563 AIGNGS
+563 AIGDGGS
-569 APNSDVKGEEVEVV
+569 EKSNAKGEEVEVV
-583 TDNSTTATI
+583 TDNATTATI

-715 ESSVRLAEL
+715 ESSVRLADL

>member
-33 YIGNGYDLNI
+33 YIGNGYDLKI
-43 EARDDGKVYVNDHED
+43 EAKEDGKVYVNDHED
-58 QDGEI
+58 RDGEI

-70 EDSLSE
+70 EDSLSK
-76 KNAEKKEQET
+76 KNEENKEQET

-94 QSVTE
+94 QSVTGE
-99 GTPEEKTSAEE
+99 TPEEKNSAEE
-110 GKTKK
+110 GETKK
-115 QDTPSEDSDEGND
+115 QDTPSENSDEENEGND
-128 PANEIKKDDVPPAGE
+128 PANEIKKDDAPAAGE
-143 NPQPKEN
+143 NPQPED
-150 TEPEEKMIKKESASG
+150 TAEPEEKTVKKESASG
-165 GENAPAALQSTAA
+165 GENALTALQSGAA
-178 LQSAPEENTS
+178 LRSAPEENTS
-188 VESSPVSNVIKV
+188 AEKSPVSNVIKV

-206 KTLKITLENVNIK
+206 KTLKITLDNVNIK
-219 VNKKDDKAA
+219 VKDKSAAAA

-240 LKGNNVLDSTLSSGH
+240 LKGDNTLDSRGAHSSGMNGC
-255 AGLEKADTLNPA
+255 AGLEKADTIDPYGN
-267 GEETGNGGKL
+267 ETGNGGKL
-277 IITASDNEQS
+277 IITASDNKQS
-287 LTAKGARWAA
+287 LTAWGSDFAA
-297 GIGGRANGVAHS
+297 GIGGHSNGKRDS
-309 KAEITG
+309 KAQVTG

-321 KIYAEGDSGGE
+321 TIVAQGGQS
-332 MNNDGGGAGI
+332 GAGI
-342 GGGSWTIGKVTINGG
+342 GGGSWTGGEVTINGG
-357 DITATGGVD
+357 DITAIGGVD
-366 GGAGI
+366 
-371 GGGKNN
+371 
-377 AGFVT
+377 
-382 INGGD
+382 
-387 ITATGGAGGGAGIG
+387 GGAGIG

-421 GNDEGCGVGSGK
+421 GNGEGCGVGSGK

-444 GNVTASSTLGG
+444 GNVTASSTLGA
-455 AGIGGTY
+455 AGIGGTN
-462 SKVTIAS
+462 SKVTITN
-469 GNVHATGG
+469 GTVHATGG
-477 ASGKNSSGILGGGA
+477 KATSYNVGGGA

-496 GADVIITGGNVT
+496 GTSVTINGGNVT

-517 IGTPGGKNDSN
+517 IGQPGGTRDGFK
-528 IAPGTIKIGGAAQVA
+528 PGTMEISGAAKVTATGGAAVNG
-543 ATGGSAVSNNTYN
+543 TGFN
-556 YSYNAGA
+556 YSAGA
-563 AIGNGS
+563 AIGDGS
-569 APNSDVKGEEVEVV
+569 SEKSNAKGEEVEVV
-583 TDNSTTATI
+583 TDNATTATI

-715 ESSVRLAEL
+715 ESSVRLADL

>member
-1 MKCKQ
+1 MRCKQ

-33 YIGNGYDLNI
+33 YIGNGHDLSI
-43 EARDDGKVYVNDHED
+43 EAKEDGKVYVNGHED
-58 QDGEI
+58 KDGEI
-63 TIKGSAG
+63 TINGGTGK
-70 EDSLSE
+70 DSLSE
-76 KNAEKKEQET
+76 DKKEQET
-86 GENSGTEK
+86 GENSGAEK
-94 QSVTE
+94 QTVTE
-99 GTPEEKTSAEE
+99 ETPEEKTSAEE

-115 QDTPSEDSDEGND
+115 QDTPSENSDEGKES
-128 PANEIKKDDVPPAGE
+128 ANEKKKGDAPAAGE
-143 NPQPKEN
+143 NPQPED
-150 TEPEEKMIKKESASG
+150 TAEPEDKAVKKESASG
-165 GENAPAALQSTAA
+165 SENAPAALQSTAA
-178 LQSAPEENTS
+178 PRSAPEENTS
-188 VESSPVSNVIKV
+188 VEKSPVSNVINV
-200 VNNWAE
+200 VNNWAD
-206 KTLKITLENVNIK
+206 KILKITLDNVNIK
-219 VNKKDDKAA
+219 TKDKSVAAA

-240 LKGNNVLDSTLSSGH
+240 LKGDNTLDSTSSSGH

-267 GEETGNGGKL
+267 GEETGNDGKL
-277 IITASDNEQS
+277 IITACDNEQS

-462 SKVTIAS
+462 SKVTITS

-598 TSAGHQHTWKVT
+598 TSADHQHTWKVT
-610 SHEDA
+610 GHKDA

-625 HCACGADRTDYSP
+625 HCECGADRTDYSP
-638 ALPTPEPDNDTNS
+638 ALPDN
-651 GTNSEAGYA
+651 GTNSYA
-660 PLTVLGA
+660 PLTVLEA

>member
-33 YIGNGYDLNI
+33 YIGNGYDLKI
-43 EARDDGKVYVNDHED
+43 EAKEDGKVYVNDHED
-58 QDGEI
+58 RDGEI

-70 EDSLSE
+70 EDSLSK
-76 KNAEKKEQET
+76 KNEENKEQET

-94 QSVTE
+94 QSVTGE
-99 GTPEEKTSAEE
+99 TPEEKNSAEE
-110 GKTKK
+110 GETKK
-115 QDTPSEDSDEGND
+115 QDTPSENSDEENEGND
-128 PANEIKKDDVPPAGE
+128 PANEIKKDDAPAAGE
-143 NPQPKEN
+143 NPQPED
-150 TEPEEKMIKKESASG
+150 TAEPEEKTVKKESASG
-165 GENAPAALQSTAA
+165 GENALTALQSGAA
-178 LQSAPEENTS
+178 LRSAPEENTS
-188 VESSPVSNVIKV
+188 AEKSPVSNVIKV

-206 KTLKITLENVNIK
+206 KTLKITLDNVNIK
-219 VNKKDDKAA
+219 VKDKSAAAA

-240 LKGNNVLDSTLSSGH
+240 LKGDNTLDSRGAHSSGMNGC
-255 AGLEKADTLNPA
+255 AGLEKADTIDPYGN
-267 GEETGNGGKL
+267 ETGNGGKL
-277 IITASDNEQS
+277 IITASDNKQS
-287 LTAKGARWAA
+287 LTAW
-297 GIGGRANGVAHS
+297 
-309 KAEITG
+309 
-315 IEINGG
+315 
-321 KIYAEGDSGGE
+321 
-332 MNNDGGGAGI
+332 
-342 GGGSWTIGKVTINGG
+342 GS
-357 DITATGGVD
+357 DFA
-366 GGAGI
+366 
-371 GGGKNN
+371 
-377 AGFVT
+377 
-382 INGGD
+382 
-387 ITATGGAGGGAGIG
+387 AGIG

-421 GNDEGCGVGSGK
+421 GNGEGCGVGSGK

-444 GNVTASSTLGG
+444 GNVTASSTLGA
-455 AGIGGTY
+455 AGIGGTN
-462 SKVTIAS
+462 SKVTITN
-469 GNVHATGG
+469 GTVHATGG
-477 ASGKNSSGILGGGA
+477 KATSYNVGGGA

-496 GADVIITGGNVT
+496 GTSVTINGGNVT

-517 IGTPGGKNDSN
+517 IGQPGGTRDGFK
-528 IAPGTIKIGGAAQVA
+528 PGTMEISGAAKVTATGGAAVNG
-543 ATGGSAVSNNTYN
+543 TGFN
-556 YSYNAGA
+556 YSAGA
-563 AIGNGS
+563 AIGDGGS
-569 APNSDVKGEEVEVV
+569 EKSNAKGEEVEVV
-583 TDNSTTATI
+583 TDNATTATI

-715 ESSVRLAEL
+715 ESSVRLADL

>member
-33 YIGNGYDLNI
+33 YIGNGYDLKI
-43 EARDDGKVYVNDHED
+43 EAKEDGKVYVNNHED

-86 GENSGTEK
+86 VKNSGTEK

-99 GTPEEKTSAEE
+99 ETPGEKTSAEE
-110 GKTKK
+110 GETKK
-115 QDTPSEDSDEGND
+115 PDTPPENSDEGED
-128 PANEIKKDDVPPAGE
+128 SADEKKKDDAPPAGE
-143 NPQPKEN
+143 NPQPKD
-150 TEPEEKMIKKESASG
+150 TAEPEEKMIKKESASG
-165 GENAPAALQSTAA
+165 SENTLAALQSGAA
-178 LQSAPEENTS
+178 LRSAPEENTS
-188 VESSPVSNVIKV
+188 AEKSPVSNVINV
-200 VNNWAE
+200 VNNWAD
-206 KTLKITLENVNIK
+206 KILKITLDNVNIK
-219 VNKKDDKAA
+219 TKDKSAAAA

-240 LKGNNVLDSTLSSGH
+240 LKGNNVLDSTVSSGH

-267 GEETGNGGKL
+267 GEETGNDGKL
-277 IITASDNEQS
+277 IITACDNEQN

-357 DITATGGVD
+357 DITAIGGVD

-433 WGRNSNINING
+433 
-444 GNVTASSTLGG
+444 
-455 AGIGGTY
+455 
-462 SKVTIAS
+462 
-469 GNVHATGG
+469 
-477 ASGKNSSGILGGGA
+477 NSSGILGGGA

-496 GADVIITGGNVT
+496 GADVTITGGSVT

-528 IAPGTIKIGGAAQVA
+528 IAPGTIKIGGKAQVA

-598 TSAGHQHTWKVT
+598 TSADHQHTWKVT
-610 SHEDA
+610 GHKDA

-625 HCACGADRTDYSP
+625 HCECGADRTDYSP
-638 ALPTPEPDNDTNS
+638 ALPDN
-651 GTNSEAGYA
+651 GTNSYA

>member
-1 MKCKQ
+1 MKRKQ

-33 YIGNGYDLNI
+33 YIGNGHDLKI
-43 EARDDGKVYVNDHED
+43 EAKDDGKVYVNDHED
-58 QDGEI
+58 KDGEI

-165 GENAPAALQSTAA
+165 GENAPTALQSTAA
-178 LQSAPEENTS
+178 LQSGAALQSAPEGNTS

-267 GEETGNGGKL
+267 GEETGNDGKL

-321 KIYAEGDSGGE
+321 KIYAEGDSGSE
-332 MNNDGGGAGI
+332 MNSDA
-342 GGGSWTIGKVTINGG
+342 
-357 DITATGGVD
+357 

-401 GGKSGAGFVTINE
+401 GGKSSAGFVTINE
-414 GTIHATG
+414 GRIHATG
-421 GNDEGCGVGSGK
+421 GNDEGCGIGSGK

-462 SKVTIAS
+462 SKVTMTS

-496 GADVIITGGNVT
+496 GADVTITGGNVT
-508 ATGTEGGAG
+508 ATGAEGGAG
-517 IGTPGGKNDSN
+517 IGNPGGKKDSN
-528 IAPGTIKIGGAAQVA
+528 IAPGMIKIGGTAQVT
-543 ATGGSAVSNNTYN
+543 ATGGNAVSNSTYN

-569 APNSDVKGEEVEVV
+569 APNSNVKGEEVEVV

-598 TSAGHQHTWKVT
+598 TSADHQHTWKVT

-638 ALPTPEPDNDTNS
+638 ALPDN
-651 GTNSEAGYA
+651 GTNSYA

-678 LIITV
+678 LIIAA

-690 TGSLAALREL
+690 TGSLASLREL

-715 ESSVRLAEL
+715 ESSVRLADL

>member
-33 YIGNGYDLNI
+33 YIGNGYDLKI
-43 EARDDGKVYVNDHED
+43 EAKEDGKVYVNDHED

-70 EDSLSE
+70 EDSLSK
-76 KNAEKKEQET
+76 KNEENKEQET

-99 GTPEEKTSAEE
+99 ETPGEKNSAEE

-115 QDTPSEDSDEGND
+115 PDTPPENSDEGED
-128 PANEIKKDDVPPAGE
+128 SANEKKKDDALPAGE
-143 NPQPKEN
+143 NPQPKD
-150 TEPEEKMIKKESASG
+150 TAEPEEKMIKKESASG
-165 GENAPAALQSTAA
+165 SENTPAALQSTVA

-188 VESSPVSNVIKV
+188 AEKSPVSNVINV
-200 VNNWAE
+200 VNNWAD
-206 KTLKITLENVNIK
+206 KILKITLDNVNIK

-240 LKGNNVLDSTLSSGH
+240 LKGDNTLDSSQSSGH

-321 KIYAEGDSGGE
+321 KIYAEGDSGSE
-332 MNNDGGGAGI
+332 MNSDAGGAGI

-401 GGKSGAGFVTINE
+401 G
-414 GTIHATG
+414 
-421 GNDEGCGVGSGK
+421 
-433 WGRNSNINING
+433 
-444 GNVTASSTLGG
+444 
-455 AGIGGTY
+455 
-462 SKVTIAS
+462 
-469 GNVHATGG
+469 
-477 ASGKNSSGILGGGA
+477 
-491 GIGGY
+491 Y
-496 GADVIITGGNVT
+496 GADVTITGGNVT
-508 ATGTEGGAG
+508 ATGAEGGAG
-517 IGTPGGKNDSN
+517 IGNPGGKKDSN
-528 IAPGTIKIGGAAQVA
+528 IAPGMIKIGGTAQVT
-543 ATGGSAVSNNTYN
+543 ATGGNAVSNSTYN

-569 APNSDVKGEEVEVV
+569 APNSNVKGEEVEVV

-598 TSAGHQHTWKVT
+598 TSADHQHTWKVT

-625 HCACGADRTDYSP
+625 HCACGAARTDYSP
-638 ALPTPEPDNDTNS
+638 ALPDNSTNS
-651 GTNSEAGYA
+651 YA

-678 LIITV
+678 LIIAA

-690 TGSLAALREL
+690 TGSLASLREL

-715 ESSVRLAEL
+715 ESSVRLADL

-736 SHSGENA
+736 SHSGANA

>member
-33 YIGNGYDLNI
+33 YIGNGYDLKI
-43 EARDDGKVYVNDHED
+43 EAKEDGKVYVNDHED

-70 EDSLSE
+70 EDSLSK
-76 KNAEKKEQET
+76 KNEENKEQET
-86 GENSGTEK
+86 VENSGTEK

-99 GTPEEKTSAEE
+99 GTPGEKTSAEE
-110 GKTKK
+110 GETNKP
-115 QDTPSEDSDEGND
+115 DTPPENSDEGKD
-128 PANEIKKDDVPPAGE
+128 SANEIKKDDVPPAGE
-143 NPQPKEN
+143 NLHPEDT

-165 GENAPAALQSTAA
+165 SENTPAALQSTAA

-188 VESSPVSNVIKV
+188 AEKSPVSNVINV
-200 VNNWAE
+200 VNNWAD
-206 KTLKITLENVNIK
+206 KILKITLDNVNIK

-240 LKGNNVLDSTLSSGH
+240 LKGDNTLDSSQSSGH

-321 KIYAEGDSGGE
+321 KIYAEGDSGSE
-332 MNNDGGGAGI
+332 MNSDAGGAGI

-401 GGKSGAGFVTINE
+401 GGKSSAGFVTINE
-414 GTIHATG
+414 GRIHATG
-421 GNDEGCGVGSGK
+421 GNDEGCGIGSGK

-462 SKVTIAS
+462 SKVTMTS

-491 GIGGY
+491 GIG
-496 GADVIITGGNVT
+496 N
-508 ATGTEGGAG
+508 
-517 IGTPGGKNDSN
+517 PGGKKDSN
-528 IAPGTIKIGGAAQVA
+528 IAPGMIKIGGTAQVT
-543 ATGGSAVSNNTYN
+543 ATGGNAVSNSTYN

-569 APNSDVKGEEVEVV
+569 APNSNVKGEEVEVV

-598 TSAGHQHTWKVT
+598 TSAGHRHNWKVT

-625 HCACGADRTDYSP
+625 HCACGAARTDYSP
-638 ALPTPEPDNDTNS
+638 ALPDNSTNS
-651 GTNSEAGYA
+651 YA

-678 LIITV
+678 LIIAA

-690 TGSLAALREL
+690 TGSLASLREL

-715 ESSVRLAEL
+715 ESSVRLADL

-736 SHSGENA
+736 SHSGANA

>member
-1 MKCKQ
+1 MRCKQ

-33 YIGNGYDLNI
+33 YIGNGYDLKI
-43 EARDDGKVYVNDHED
+43 EAKEDGKVYVNDHED
-58 QDGEI
+58 RDGEI

-70 EDSLSE
+70 EDSLSK
-76 KNAEKKEQET
+76 KNEENKKQET

-99 GTPEEKTSAEE
+99 GTPGEKTSAEE
-110 GKTKK
+110 GKTEK
-115 QDTPSEDSDEGND
+115 QDTPPENSDEGND
-128 PANEIKKDDVPPAGE
+128 PANEIKKDDAPAAGE
-143 NPQPKEN
+143 NPQPED
-150 TEPEEKMIKKESASG
+150 TAEPEEKAVKKKPADS
-165 GENAPAALQSTAA
+165 GENAPAALQDTAA
-178 LQSAPEENTS
+178 PRSEPEENTS

-200 VNNWAE
+200 VNNWVE
-206 KTLKITLENVNIK
+206 KTLKITLDNVNIK
-219 VNKKDDKAA
+219 VDKKEDKAS

-255 AGLEKADTLNPA
+255 AGLEKADTLNTD

-469 GNVHATGG
+469 GNVHAAGG

-496 GADVIITGGNVT
+496 GADVTITGGNVT

-528 IAPGTIKIGGAAQVA
+528 IAPGTIKIGGKAQVA

-569 APNSDVKGEEVEVV
+569 APNSNVKGEEVEVV
-583 TDNSTTATI
+583 TDNATTATI

-598 TSAGHQHTWKVT
+598 TSADHQHTWKVT
-610 SHEDA
+610 GHKDA

-625 HCACGADRTDYSP
+625 HCECGADRTDYSP
-638 ALPTPEPDNDTNS
+638 ALPDN

-715 ESSVRLAEL
+715 ESSVRLADL

>member
-33 YIGNGYDLNI
+33 YIGNGHDLNI
-43 EARDDGKVYVNDHED
+43 EAREDGKVYVNDHED
-58 QDGEI
+58 KDGKI

-76 KNAEKKEQET
+76 KNEENKKQET
-86 GENSGTEK
+86 GENSGAEK
-94 QSVTE
+94 QSVTD
-99 GTPEEKTSAEE
+99 GTPGEKTSAEE
-110 GKTKK
+110 GETKK
-115 QDTPSEDSDEGND
+115 QDTPSENSDEGKESV
-128 PANEIKKDDVPPAGE
+128 NEKKKDDAPAAGE
-143 NPQPKEN
+143 KTQPED
-150 TEPEEKMIKKESASG
+150 TAEPEEKTVKKESASG
-165 GENAPAALQSTAA
+165 GENALTALQSGAA
-178 LQSAPEENTS
+178 LRSAPEENTS
-188 VESSPVSNVIKV
+188 AEKSPVSNVIKV
-200 VNNWAE
+200 VNNW
-206 KTLKITLENVNIK
+206 KNNILKITLDNVNIK
-219 VNKKDDKAA
+219 VDKKEDKAA

-240 LKGNNVLDSTLSSGH
+240 LKGNNVLDSTVSSGH

-267 GEETGNGGKL
+267 GEETGNDGKL
-277 IITASDNEQS
+277 IITACDNEQN

-332 MNNDGGGAGI
+332 MNNDG
-342 GGGSWTIGKVTINGG
+342 
-357 DITATGGVD
+357 

-469 GNVHATGG
+469 GNVHAAGG

-496 GADVIITGGNVT
+496 GADVTITGGSVT

-528 IAPGTIKIGGAAQVA
+528 IAPGTIKIGGKAQVA

-569 APNSDVKGEEVEVV
+569 APNSNVKGEEVEVV

-598 TSAGHQHTWKVT
+598 TSADHQHTWKVT
-610 SHEDA
+610 SHKDA

-638 ALPTPEPDNDTNS
+638 ALPDN
-651 GTNSEAGYA
+651 GTNSYA

-715 ESSVRLAEL
+715 ESSVRLADL

>member
-33 YIGNGYDLNI
+33 YIGNGYDLKI
-43 EARDDGKVYVNDHED
+43 EAKEDGKVYVNDHED
-58 QDGEI
+58 RDGEI

-86 GENSGTEK
+86 VKNSGTEK

-99 GTPEEKTSAEE
+99 ETPGEKTSAEE
-110 GKTKK
+110 GETKK
-115 QDTPSEDSDEGND
+115 PDTPPENSDEGED
-128 PANEIKKDDVPPAGE
+128 SADEKKKDDALPAGE
-143 NPQPKEN
+143 NPQPKD
-150 TEPEEKMIKKESASG
+150 TAEPEEKTVKKESASG
-165 GENAPAALQSTAA
+165 GENALTALQSGAA
-178 LQSAPEENTS
+178 LRSAPEENTS
-188 VESSPVSNVIKV
+188 AEKSPVSNVIKV

-206 KTLKITLENVNIK
+206 KTLKITLDNVNIK
-219 VNKKDDKAA
+219 VKDKSAAAA

-240 LKGNNVLDSTLSSGH
+240 LKGDNTLDSRGARYFNEDGEMTGNGR
-255 AGLEKADTLNPA
+255 AGLEKALTIDTDGTKTND
-267 GEETGNGGKL
+267 GGKL
-277 IITASDNEQS
+277 IITAADNKQS
-287 LTAKGARWAA
+287 LTALGGGWAA
-297 GIGGRANGVAHS
+297 GIGGRSYGVPYS

-321 KIYAEGDSGGE
+321 TIVAQGGRS
-332 MNNDGGGAGI
+332 GAGI

-357 DITATGGVD
+357 DITAIGGVD
-366 GGAGI
+366 
-371 GGGKNN
+371 
-377 AGFVT
+377 
-382 INGGD
+382 
-387 ITATGGAGGGAGIG
+387 GGAGIG

-421 GNDEGCGVGSGK
+421 GNGEGCGVGSGK

-469 GNVHATGG
+469 GNVHAAGG

-496 GADVIITGGNVT
+496 GADVTITGGNVT

-528 IAPGTIKIGGAAQVA
+528 IAPGTIKIGGKAQVA

-569 APNSDVKGEEVEVV
+569 APNSNVKGEEVEVV
-583 TDNSTTATI
+583 TDNATTATI

-598 TSAGHQHTWKVT
+598 TSADHQHTWKVT
-610 SHEDA
+610 SHKDA

-638 ALPTPEPDNDTNS
+638 ALPDN
-651 GTNSEAGYA
+651 GTNSYA

-715 ESSVRLAEL
+715 ESSVRLADL

>member
-33 YIGNGYDLNI
+33 YIGNGYDLKI
-43 EARDDGKVYVNDHED
+43 EAKEDGKVYVNDHED

-70 EDSLSE
+70 EDSLSK
-76 KNAEKKEQET
+76 KNEENKEQET

-99 GTPEEKTSAEE
+99 ETPGEKNSAEE

-115 QDTPSEDSDEGND
+115 PDTPPENSDEGED
-128 PANEIKKDDVPPAGE
+128 SANEKKKDDALPAGE
-143 NPQPKEN
+143 NPQPKD
-150 TEPEEKMIKKESASG
+150 TAEPEEKMIKKESASG
-165 GENAPAALQSTAA
+165 SENTPAALQSTVA

-188 VESSPVSNVIKV
+188 AEKSPVSNVINV
-200 VNNWAE
+200 VNNWAD
-206 KTLKITLENVNIK
+206 KILKITLDNVNIK

-240 LKGNNVLDSTLSSGH
+240 LKGDNTLDSSQSSGH

-321 KIYAEGDSGGE
+321 KIYAEGDSGSE
-332 MNNDGGGAGI
+332 MNSDA
-342 GGGSWTIGKVTINGG
+342 
-357 DITATGGVD
+357 

-401 GGKSGAGFVTINE
+401 GGKSSAGFVTINE
-414 GTIHATG
+414 GRIHATG
-421 GNDEGCGVGSGK
+421 GNDEGCGIGSGK

-462 SKVTIAS
+462 SKVTMTS

-496 GADVIITGGNVT
+496 GADVTITGGNVT
-508 ATGTEGGAG
+508 ATGAEGGAG
-517 IGTPGGKNDSN
+517 IGNPGGKKDSN
-528 IAPGTIKIGGAAQVA
+528 IAPGMIKIGGTAQVT
-543 ATGGSAVSNNTYN
+543 ATGGNAVSNSTYN

-569 APNSDVKGEEVEVV
+569 APNSNVKGEEVEVV

-598 TSAGHQHTWKVT
+598 TSADHQHTWKVT

-625 HCACGADRTDYSP
+625 HCACGAARTDYSP
-638 ALPTPEPDNDTNS
+638 ALPDNSTNS
-651 GTNSEAGYA
+651 YA

-678 LIITV
+678 LIIAA

-690 TGSLAALREL
+690 TGSLASLREL

-715 ESSVRLAEL
+715 ESSVRLADL

-736 SHSGENA
+736 SHSGANA

>member
-33 YIGNGYDLNI
+33 YIGNGYDLKI
-43 EARDDGKVYVNDHED
+43 EAKEDGKVYVNDHED

-70 EDSLSE
+70 EDSLSK
-76 KNAEKKEQET
+76 KNEENKEQET
-86 GENSGTEK
+86 VENSGTEK

-99 GTPEEKTSAEE
+99 GTPGEKTSAEE
-110 GKTKK
+110 GETNKP
-115 QDTPSEDSDEGND
+115 DTPPENSDEGKD
-128 PANEIKKDDVPPAGE
+128 SANEIKKDDVPPAGE
-143 NPQPKEN
+143 NLHPEDT

-165 GENAPAALQSTAA
+165 SENTPAALQSTAA

-188 VESSPVSNVIKV
+188 AEKSPVSNVINV
-200 VNNWAE
+200 VNNWAD
-206 KTLKITLENVNIK
+206 KILKITLDNVNIK

-240 LKGNNVLDSTLSSGH
+240 LKGDNTLDSSQSSGH

-321 KIYAEGDSGGE
+321 KIYAEGDSGSE
-332 MNNDGGGAGI
+332 MNSDAGGAGI

-357 DITATGGVD
+357 DITATGG
-366 GGAGI
+366 
-371 GGGKNN
+371 
-377 AGFVT
+377 
-382 INGGD
+382 
-387 ITATGGAGGGAGIG
+387 AGGGAGIG
-401 GGKSGAGFVTINE
+401 GGKSSAGFVTINE
-414 GTIHATG
+414 GRIHATG
-421 GNDEGCGVGSGK
+421 GNDEGCGIGSGK

-462 SKVTIAS
+462 SKVTMTS

-496 GADVIITGGNVT
+496 GADVTITGGNVT
-508 ATGTEGGAG
+508 ATGAEGGAG
-517 IGTPGGKNDSN
+517 IGNPGGKKDSN
-528 IAPGTIKIGGAAQVA
+528 IAPGMIKIGGTAQVT
-543 ATGGSAVSNNTYN
+543 ATGGNAVSNSTYN

-569 APNSDVKGEEVEVV
+569 APNSNVKGEEVEVV

-598 TSAGHQHTWKVT
+598 TSAGHRHNWKVT

-625 HCACGADRTDYSP
+625 HCACGAARTDYSP
-638 ALPTPEPDNDTNS
+638 ALPDNSTNS
-651 GTNSEAGYA
+651 YA

-678 LIITV
+678 LIIAA

-690 TGSLAALREL
+690 TGSLASLREL

-715 ESSVRLAEL
+715 ESSVRLADL

-736 SHSGENA
+736 SHSGANA

>member
-33 YIGNGYDLNI
+33 YIGNGYDLKI
-43 EARDDGKVYVNDHED
+43 EAKEDGKVYVNDHED

-70 EDSLSE
+70 EDSLSK
-76 KNAEKKEQET
+76 KNEENKEQET

-99 GTPEEKTSAEE
+99 ETPGEKNSAEE

-115 QDTPSEDSDEGND
+115 PDTPPENSDEGED
-128 PANEIKKDDVPPAGE
+128 SANEKKKDDALPAGE
-143 NPQPKEN
+143 NPQPKD
-150 TEPEEKMIKKESASG
+150 TAEPEEKMIKKESASG
-165 GENAPAALQSTAA
+165 SENTPAALQSTVA

-188 VESSPVSNVIKV
+188 AEKSPVSNVINV
-200 VNNWAE
+200 VNNWAD
-206 KTLKITLENVNIK
+206 KILKITLDNVNIK

-240 LKGNNVLDSTLSSGH
+240 LKGDNTLDSSQSSGH

-321 KIYAEGDSGGE
+321 KIYAEGDSGSE
-332 MNNDGGGAGI
+332 MNSDAGGAGI

-357 DITATGGVD
+357 DITATGG
-366 GGAGI
+366 
-371 GGGKNN
+371 
-377 AGFVT
+377 
-382 INGGD
+382 
-387 ITATGGAGGGAGIG
+387 AGGGAGIG
-401 GGKSGAGFVTINE
+401 GGKSSAGFVTINE
-414 GTIHATG
+414 GRIHATG
-421 GNDEGCGVGSGK
+421 GNDEGCGIGSGK

-462 SKVTIAS
+462 SKVTMTS

-496 GADVIITGGNVT
+496 GADVTITGGNVT
-508 ATGTEGGAG
+508 ATGAEGGAG
-517 IGTPGGKNDSN
+517 IGNPGGKKDSN
-528 IAPGTIKIGGAAQVA
+528 IAPGMIKIGGTAQVT
-543 ATGGSAVSNNTYN
+543 ATGGNAVSNSTYN

-569 APNSDVKGEEVEVV
+569 APNSNVKGEEVEVV

-598 TSAGHQHTWKVT
+598 TSADHQHTWKVT

-625 HCACGADRTDYSP
+625 HCACGAARTDYSP
-638 ALPTPEPDNDTNS
+638 ALPDNSTNS
-651 GTNSEAGYA
+651 YA

-678 LIITV
+678 LIIAA

-690 TGSLAALREL
+690 TGSLASLREL

-715 ESSVRLAEL
+715 ESSVRLADL

-736 SHSGENA
+736 SHSGANA

>member
-1 MKCKQ
+1 M
-6 LALRVLSTAAVL
+6 
-18 SIVSSIAAPVFAETY
+18 
-33 YIGNGYDLNI
+33 
-43 EARDDGKVYVNDHED
+43 
-58 QDGEI
+58 
-63 TIKGSAG
+63 
-70 EDSLSE
+70 
-76 KNAEKKEQET
+76 
-86 GENSGTEK
+86 SG
-94 QSVTE
+94 
-99 GTPEEKTSAEE
+99 
-110 GKTKK
+110 
-115 QDTPSEDSDEGND
+115 
-128 PANEIKKDDVPPAGE
+128 
-143 NPQPKEN
+143 
-150 TEPEEKMIKKESASG
+150 
-165 GENAPAALQSTAA
+165 
-178 LQSAPEENTS
+178 
-188 VESSPVSNVIKV
+188 
-200 VNNWAE
+200 
-206 KTLKITLENVNIK
+206 
-219 VNKKDDKAA
+219 
-228 MSVSGSGDTEIN
+228 SGSGDTEIN
-240 LKGNNVLDSTLSSGH
+240 LKGDNTLDSSQSSGH

-321 KIYAEGDSGGE
+321 KIYAEGDSGSE
-332 MNNDGGGAGI
+332 MNSDAGGAGI

-401 GGKSGAGFVTINE
+401 GGKSSAGFVTINE
-414 GTIHATG
+414 GRIHATG
-421 GNDEGCGVGSGK
+421 GNDEGCGIGSGK

-462 SKVTIAS
+462 SKVTMTS

-496 GADVIITGGNVT
+496 GADVTITGGNVT
-508 ATGTEGGAG
+508 ATGAEGGAG
-517 IGTPGGKNDSN
+517 IGNPGGKKDSN
-528 IAPGTIKIGGAAQVA
+528 IAPGMIKIGGTAQVT
-543 ATGGSAVSNNTYN
+543 ATGGNAVSNSTYN

-569 APNSDVKGEEVEVV
+569 APNSNVKGEEVEVV

-598 TSAGHQHTWKVT
+598 TSAGHRHNWKVT

-625 HCACGADRTDYSP
+625 HCACGAARTDYSP
-638 ALPTPEPDNDTNS
+638 ALPDNSTNS
-651 GTNSEAGYA
+651 YA

-678 LIITV
+678 LIIAA

-690 TGSLAALREL
+690 TGSLASLREL

-715 ESSVRLAEL
+715 ESSVRLADL

-736 SHSGENA
+736 SHSGANA

>member
-1 MKCKQ
+1 
-6 LALRVLSTAAVL
+6 
-18 SIVSSIAAPVFAETY
+18 
-33 YIGNGYDLNI
+33 
-43 EARDDGKVYVNDHED
+43 
-58 QDGEI
+58 
-63 TIKGSAG
+63 
-70 EDSLSE
+70 
-76 KNAEKKEQET
+76 
-86 GENSGTEK
+86 
-94 QSVTE
+94 
-99 GTPEEKTSAEE
+99 
-110 GKTKK
+110 
-115 QDTPSEDSDEGND
+115 
-128 PANEIKKDDVPPAGE
+128 
-143 NPQPKEN
+143 
-150 TEPEEKMIKKESASG
+150 
-165 GENAPAALQSTAA
+165 
-178 LQSAPEENTS
+178 
-188 VESSPVSNVIKV
+188 
-200 VNNWAE
+200 
-206 KTLKITLENVNIK
+206 
-219 VNKKDDKAA
+219 
-228 MSVSGSGDTEIN
+228 
-240 LKGNNVLDSTLSSGH
+240 
-255 AGLEKADTLNPA
+255 
-267 GEETGNGGKL
+267 
-277 IITASDNEQS
+277 
-287 LTAKGARWAA
+287 
-297 GIGGRANGVAHS
+297 
-309 KAEITG
+309 
-315 IEINGG
+315 
-321 KIYAEGDSGGE
+321 

-357 DITATGGVD
+357 DITAIGGVD

-401 GGKSGAGFVTINE
+401 GGKSGAGFVTING

-469 GNVHATGG
+469 GNVHAAGG

-496 GADVIITGGNVT
+496 GADVTITGGSVT

-528 IAPGTIKIGGAAQVA
+528 IAPGTIKIGGKAQVA

-583 TDNSTTATI
+583 TDNSTTA
-592 VRNPAG
+592 G
-598 TSAGHQHTWKVT
+598 TSADHQHTWKVT
-610 SHEDA
+610 GHKDA

-625 HCACGADRTDYSP
+625 HCECGADRTDYSP
-638 ALPTPEPDNDTNS
+638 ALPDN
-651 GTNSEAGYA
+651 GTNSYA

>member
-33 YIGNGYDLNI
+33 YIGNGHDLKI
-43 EARDDGKVYVNDHED
+43 EAKEDGKVYVNDHED
-58 QDGEI
+58 RDGEI

-76 KNAEKKEQET
+76 KNEENKKQET

-99 GTPEEKTSAEE
+99 ETPGEKTSAEE
-110 GKTKK
+110 GETKK
-115 QDTPSEDSDEGND
+115 PDTPPENSDEGED
-128 PANEIKKDDVPPAGE
+128 SADEKKKDDALPAGE
-143 NPQPKEN
+143 NPQPKD
-150 TEPEEKMIKKESASG
+150 TAEPEEKMIKKESASG
-165 GENAPAALQSTAA
+165 SENTLAALQSGAA
-178 LQSAPEENTS
+178 LRSAPEENTLA
-188 VESSPVSNVIKV
+188 EKSPVSNVIKV

-206 KTLKITLENVNIK
+206 KTLKITLDNVNIK
-219 VNKKDDKAA
+219 VKDKSAAAA

-240 LKGNNVLDSTLSSGH
+240 LKGDNTLDSRGAHSSGLNGC
-255 AGLEKADTLNPA
+255 AGLEKADTIDPYGN
-267 GEETGNGGKL
+267 ETGNGGKL
-277 IITASDNEQS
+277 IITASDNKQS
-287 LTAKGARWAA
+287 LTAWGSDFAA
-297 GIGGRANGVAHS
+297 GIGGHSNGKRDS
-309 KAEITG
+309 KAQVTG

-321 KIYAEGDSGGE
+321 TIVAQGGQS
-332 MNNDGGGAGI
+332 GAGI
-342 GGGSWTIGKVTINGG
+342 GGGSWTGGEVTINGG
-357 DITATGGVD
+357 NVTATGGKQ
-366 GGAGI
+366 GFGI
-371 GGGKNN
+371 
-377 AGFVT
+377 
-382 INGGD
+382 
-387 ITATGGAGGGAGIG
+387 
-401 GGKSGAGFVTINE
+401 
-414 GTIHATG
+414 
-421 GNDEGCGVGSGK
+421 GSGK
-433 WGRNSNINING
+433 YARGSDVRING
-444 GNVTASSTLGG
+444 GNVTASSTLGA
-455 AGIGGTY
+455 AGIGGTN
-462 SKVTIAS
+462 SKVTITN
-469 GNVHATGG
+469 GTVHATGG
-477 ASGKNSSGILGGGA
+477 KATSDNVGGGA

-496 GADVIITGGNVT
+496 GTSVTINGGNVT

-517 IGTPGGKNDSN
+517 IGQPGGTRDGFK
-528 IAPGTIKIGGAAQVA
+528 PGTMEISGAAKVTATGGAAVNG
-543 ATGGSAVSNNTYN
+543 TGFN
-556 YSYNAGA
+556 YSAGA
-563 AIGNGS
+563 AIGDGGS
-569 APNSDVKGEEVEVV
+569 EKSNAKGEEVEVV

-598 TSAGHQHTWKVT
+598 TSAGHQHTWKFT

-715 ESSVRLAEL
+715 ESSVRMADL